1 MTDNFGGKIS
11 WQVKKEK
18 DSKQIMTTKI
28 NLKKKKFFNA
38 IIWED

>member
-1 MTDNFGGKIS
+1 MIDNFGGKIS

-28 NLKKKKFFNA
+28 FF
-38 IIWED
+38 